1 MDVLKIMIV
10 MLVLI
15 MSLGVVCAADNVS
28 DVAISDDGQ
37 DTLQITQDEIRWRNK
52 KCRYGFGVNQGL
64 YLQQCN

>member
-1 MDVLKIMIV
+1 MIMDVLKIMIV

-15 MSLGVVCAADNVS
+15 MSLGVVCAADNVN
-28 DVAISDDGQ
+28 DVAISDDV
-37 DTLQITQDEIRWRNK
+37 RWRNK